1 MKRALPIIV
10 IAAVVAAAAVFGA
23 SSTKSS
29 ADAAAPATPGG
40 EAASDAAGFVRPDF
54 NAAPTL
60 ENKISLETLN
70 RKRYGVDLTGASVLG
85 QWSAYE
91 KLSTDVGACYDAL
104 DGAEVKYTRVSA
116 TRNEE
121 GCGYNEDALQLD
133 AGVVRY
139 TSGEPLVMTCAEAAR
154 LHLWERQVVAPA
166 AARIL
171 GSELAS
177 IDAFGAFSCRRIGGD
192 GRLSEHAY
200 GRAADIKGFTL
211 ADGRKITVLGD
222 FHSEGPEGVF
232 LREIRDG
239 ACNIF
244 DVTLSPDYN
253 ADHANHFHLDVGGER
268 VCH

>member
-133 AGVVRY
+133 AGVVR
-139 TSGEPLVMTCAEAAR
+139 
-154 LHLWERQVVAPA
+154 QVVAPA